1 MIEDIQNY
9 LNEIRRD
16 FMKQSLNENDVE
28 KSPYDQF
35 AKWFEEAVNSQILD
49 PYAMTVSTVNEQCR
63 PSSRVVY
70 LRDISENGMIFYT
83 NYLSRKGH
91 DIEQHPFV
99 SVNFYWA
106 ELERQIRIEGSVE
119 KVSEDKSDEYFAKR
133 PRESQIGAWASEQSS
148 EIPRRENLEERVAY
162 FTRKFQNQPVPRP
175 PHWGGYLIKPHYFE
189 YWQGRPNRL
198 HDRIVYEWIDNE
210 WKIKRLAP

>member
-1 MIEDIQNY
+1 MIEDVQNY

-16 FMKQSLNENDVE
+16 FMKQSLSENDVE
-28 KSPYDQF
+28 KSPFDQF

-49 PYAMTVSTVNEQCR
+49 PYAMTVSTVDNNCK

-70 LRDISENGMIFYT
+70 LRDISENGLIFYT

-91 DIEQHPFV
+91 DIEVHPYI
-99 SVNFYWA
+99 SVNIYWA
-106 ELERQIRIEGSVE
+106 ELERQIRIEGTVNKAPKE
-119 KVSEDKSDEYFAKR
+119 KSDEYFAKR

-148 EIPRRENLEERVAY
+148 VIESRTVLEERVKY
-162 FTRKFQNQPVPRP
+162 FTEKFKDKPVPRP
-175 PHWGGYLIKPHYFE
+175 QHWGGYIIKPYYFE
-189 YWQGRPNRL
+189 YWQGRQNRL
-198 HDRIVYEWIDNE
+198 HDRIVYVLENNQ